1 MLSKCLW
8 LLTFLSVDKIKEWP
22 WWFVSA
28 VHWTFLRRLLLTTNF
43 AVTKR
48 FPPQTSLQQW
58 ALSRRLKMKKPGK
71 LCTSIRSRAE
81 WKILKLEFAKVW
93 GRFWTTSQHWFQN
106 SFRNHDRTIRLVL
119 NQTNVFYRNTQ
130 FYNGKMA
137 KISPKINKIEIWPK
151 SRPKVINSQNKSHR
165 DHILGMFEL

>member
-1 MLSKCLW
+1 MIMDSEDMKWLSI
-8 LLTFLSVDKIKEWP
+8 LTFYCFCLFDGKIIPPGHCQLEQ
-22 WWFVSA
+22 
-28 VHWTFLRRLLLTTNF
+28 
-43 AVTKR
+43 KR
-48 FPPQTSLQQW
+48 CYC
-58 ALSRRLKMKKPGK
+58 RD
-71 LCTSIRSRAE
+71 IRAE

-151 SRPKVINSQNKSHR
+151 SRPKVINSWNKSRR
-165 DHILGMFEL
+165 DHIWGMF

>member
-1 MLSKCLW
+1 MGRCGLPEEVEALTRSLLMGWTSLSGELGG
-8 LLTFLSVDKIKEWP
+8 
-22 WWFVSA
+22 WW
-28 VHWTFLRRLLLTTNF
+28 WKWNF
-43 AVTKR
+43 IA
-48 FPPQTSLQQW
+48 TSLQGDCARWLGQ
-58 ALSRRLKMKKPGK
+58 R
-71 LCTSIRSRAE
+71 SIRGPVPLSLLLAMLTRAE

-151 SRPKVINSQNKSHR
+151 SRPKVINSRNKSHR
-165 DHILGMFEL
+165 GHILGMFEL